1 MIVELNLIRMSV
13 CESERE
19 NILVILKLEMCRN
32 TKNII
37 QTWHL
42 S

>member
-1 MIVELNLIRMSV
+1 MGV

-37 QTWHL
+37 QTWPL